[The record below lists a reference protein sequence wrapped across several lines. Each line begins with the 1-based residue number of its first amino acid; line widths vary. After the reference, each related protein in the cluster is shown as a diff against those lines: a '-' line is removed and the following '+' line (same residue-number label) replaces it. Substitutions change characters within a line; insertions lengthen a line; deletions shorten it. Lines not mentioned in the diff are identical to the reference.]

1 MRENTTRSAVLPVAP
16 SRGRLRPLGLD
27 EVRITGGFWARRR
40 QVNATATIDHCRDWM
55 ERVGWT
61 GNFRAAVEG
70 RIHRDRRGR
79 EFADSDVYKLIE
91 AMAWEAAHGS
101 GAALDAQI
109 AALTDTI
116 APAQEP
122 DGYLNTA
129 FGRPGQQP
137 RYSDLEWGHELY
149 CYGHLIQ
156 AGVAQTRARGEGE
169 LAKIA
174 RRAADHVCA
183 AFGPG
188 GIERVCGHPE
198 IETALVELARAT
210 GEQRY
215 LDQAALFV
223 DRRGRHTLAEPEFG
237 RAYYQDD
244 VPVREATVLRGHAVR
259 ALYLA
264 AGAVDVAVETGDD
277 ALLDSVVR
285 QWEAAVARRTY
296 LTGGMGSHH
305 RDESFGDDFVLPPD
319 RAYSETCAAVASVML
334 NWRLLLAT
342 GEPRYADLAERTLFN
357 VVATSPSQDGRTFFY
372 ANTLHRR
379 RRGTTPAADAQSPRA
394 ESGLRAPWFA
404 VSCCPTNVAR
414 TLALLPAYLATAD
427 DDGVQLHQY
436 ADAELATSL
445 SAGRDVALHVRTDYP
460 SDGSVTVRIDRSPEH
475 PWTLSLRVP
484 AWATGDAA
492 RLVDPD
498 GVRRAVTPGTAAVTR
513 RFRPGDE
520 IRLELPV
527 APRWIAPD
535 PRIDAVRGT
544 AAVQRGPLV
553 YCAESVDLPPG
564 HEVDAVRVNPSVP
577 PQDGP
582 DGTVVAAG
590 ALVAAPDAPPGAQGG
605 RSGEPADSA
614 ADTDTRAAADT
625 DAAAG
630 MDAEG
635 DGRAV
640 PDADTRWPYAPLD
653 EAAVPDGERA
663 DIVLVPYHSWA
674 NRGPSTMRV
683 WLPTTR
689 PPTEPPGR

>member
-1 MRENTTRSAVLPVAP
+1 MARSVVLPVAP

-40 QVNATATIDHCRDWM
+40 EINATATLGHCRDWM
-55 ERVGWT
+55 ARVGWI

-70 RIHRDRRGR
+70 RIERDRRGR
-79 EFADSDVYKLIE
+79 EFADSDVYKLLE
-91 AMAWEAAHGS
+91 AMAWEAAGHGADS
-101 GAALDAQI
+101 ALDTQI
-109 AALTDTI
+109 AELTESI

-156 AGVAQTRARGEGE
+156 AGVAQARARGEGE
-169 LAKIA
+169 LTKIA

-183 AFGPG
+183 TFGPG
-188 GIERVCGHPE
+188 GIEGVCGHPE
-198 IETALVELARAT
+198 IEPALVELARLT

-223 DRRGRHTLAEPEFG
+223 DRRGHRTLADTEFG

-244 VPVREATVLRGHAVR
+244 LPVRQATVLRGHAVR

-277 ALLDSVVR
+277 ALLAAVVR
-285 QWEAAVARRTY
+285 QWEATVARRTY

-319 RAYSETCAAVASVML
+319 RAYSETCAGVASVML
-334 NWRLLLAT
+334 SWRLLLAT
-342 GEPRYADLAERTLFN
+342 GEPRFADLAERTLFN
-357 VVATSPSQDGRTFFY
+357 VVAASPSEDGRAFFY

-379 RRGTTPAADAQSPRA
+379 RRGTVPATDVDSPRA
-394 ESGLRAPWFA
+394 ESSLRAPWFA

-414 TLALLPAYLATAD
+414 TLAQLPAYLATVD

-436 ADAELATSL
+436 ADAEIATSL
-445 SAGRDVALHVRTDYP
+445 AGGHDVALRVRTDYP
-460 SDGSVTVRIDRSPEH
+460 AGGAVTVRIDRSPDR

-484 AWATGDAA
+484 GWARGAAAW
-492 RLVDPD
+492 LVEPD
-498 GVRRAVTPGTAAVTR
+498 GTRRSVPVGTATVAR

-520 IRLELPV
+520 VRLELPV
-527 APRWIAPD
+527 APRWIGAD

-544 AAVQRGPLV
+544 VAVQRGPLV
-553 YCAESVDLPPG
+553 YCAESVDLPDG
-564 HEVDAVRVNPSVP
+564 HEADAVRVDPSSP
-577 PQDGP
+577 PEDGP
-582 DGTVVAAG
+582 DAEGTVIVAGELTGHAEQS
-590 ALVAAPDAPPGAQGG
+590 DAP
-605 RSGEPADSA
+605 
-614 ADTDTRAAADT
+614 
-625 DAAAG
+625 
-630 MDAEG
+630 
-635 DGRAV
+635 
-640 PDADTRWPYAPLD
+640 WPYAPLD
-653 EAAVPDGERA
+653 RPATTPPDTDGPAE
-663 DIVLVPYHSWA
+663 IVLVPYRSWA

-683 WLPTTR
+683 WLPTAEPD
-689 PPTEPPGR
+689 PPSAATPA

>member
-1 MRENTTRSAVLPVAP
+1 MRSSFVPVAP

-40 QVNATATIDHCRDWM
+40 RTNATATLDHCRDWM
-55 ERVGWT
+55 ERVGWI

-79 EFADSDVYKLIE
+79 EFADSDVYKLLE
-91 AMAWEAAHGS
+91 AMAWQAGQDPGGS
-101 GAALDAQI
+101 LDTRI
-109 AALTDTI
+109 AVLTETI

-183 AFGPG
+183 TFGPG
-188 GIERVCGHPE
+188 GIEGVCGHPE

-223 DRRGRHTLAEPEFG
+223 ERRGHGTLADPEFG
-237 RAYYQDD
+237 RVYYQDD
-244 VPVREATVLRGHAVR
+244 LPVRQATALRGHAVR

-277 ALLDSVVR
+277 ALLDAVVR
-285 QWEAAVARRTY
+285 QWETGVARRTY

-319 RAYSETCAAVASVML
+319 RAYSETCAGVASVML
-334 NWRLLLAT
+334 SWRLLLAT

-357 VVATSPSQDGRTFFY
+357 VVATSPSEDGRAFFY

-379 RRGTTPAADAQSPRA
+379 RRGTVPSPDADSPRA
-394 ESGLRAPWFA
+394 ESSLRAPWFA
-404 VSCCPTNVAR
+404 VSCCPTNVSR
-414 TLALLPAYLATAD
+414 TLALLPGYLATAD
-427 DDGVQLHQY
+427 DHGIQLHQY
-436 ADAELATSL
+436 ADAEIATSL
-445 SAGRDVALHVRTDYP
+445 AGGHGVALRVRTDYP
-460 SDGSVTVRIDRSPEH
+460 TGGNVSVRIDRSPDR

-484 AWATGDAA
+484 RG
-492 RLVDPD
+492 
-498 GVRRAVTPGTAAVTR
+498 RRVP
-513 RFRPGDE
+513 
-520 IRLELPV
+520 
-527 APRWIAPD
+527 
-535 PRIDAVRGT
+535 
-544 AAVQRGPLV
+544 
-553 YCAESVDLPPG
+553 PPG
-564 HEVDAVRVNPSVP
+564 WSARTARAEPWHPARPRSP
-577 PQDGP
+577 GCSGP
-582 DGTVVAAG
+582 A
-590 ALVAAPDAPPGAQGG
+590 
-605 RSGEPADSA
+605 
-614 ADTDTRAAADT
+614 TRY
-625 DAAAG
+625 G
-630 MDAEG
+630 SNC
-635 DGRAV
+635 R
-640 PDADTRWPYAPLD
+640 
-653 EAAVPDGERA
+653 
-663 DIVLVPYHSWA
+663 
-674 NRGPSTMRV
+674 
-683 WLPTTR
+683 
-689 PPTEPPGR
+689 